1 MPYTIK
7 SMEFP
12 KKNPFLHKITDSRP
26 VTPNSYFLNPKFAH
40 PSTPLNPVAP
50 HSPPPVSQSRRTHLL
65 QSSPSRLSHPTP
77 VLPSSLSSL
86 LVAVAPQTTS
96 VLCSSPSRLRQLL
109 RHILFV
115 LLLSFHHKTKLTCL
129 EVLNNP
135 FFFFLVFTYWQI
147 WD

>member
-26 VTPNSYFLNPKFAH
+26 VTPNSYFLNPKLAH
-40 PSTPLNPVAP
+40 PSTPLNPVAS
-50 HSPPPVSQSRRTHLL
+50 HSPPPVSPSRRTHLL

-96 VLCSSPSRLRQLL
+96 VLCSSPSRLKRLL

-115 LLLSFHHKTKLTCL
+115 LLLSFHHKTKQYAFSLCSSS
-129 EVLNNP
+129 
-135 FFFFLVFTYWQI
+135 F
-147 WD
+147 